1 MDFIRNKIMVLELP
15 ENMAIDEI
23 DPLDGV
29 NILLEKYLEDKQMLV
44 KSMSV
49 LKADGKDRIYLLLE
63 HESYA

>member
-1 MDFIRNKIMVLELP
+1 MVLELP